1 MKQIVKLVRVVR
13 WRRLFV
19 VTLLAWVWVIIFLLI
34 MIDGYGRIDRA
45 VTADV
50 IVVLGAGLRADNTPS
65 PAMYRRTAKAA
76 QLWKDGIA
84 PVIICSGGRP
94 NNRIRSE
101 ADACRELLEAS
112 GVAREAIILEEQSRS
127 TEENALHT
135 RDIMHSRGMTLA
147 VVVSDGYHLLRA
159 LRLFR
164 AEGIHLVTS
173 PADGITS
180 GNYVRSI
187 SREVVAFHWQLFKEL
202 FNLPVT
208 YVPML

>member
-1 MKQIVKLVRVVR
+1 VKRIIKLVRSVR
-13 WRRLFV
+13 WRRLLV
-19 VTLLAWVWVIIFLLI
+19 VTMLAWVWVIVFLLI
-34 MIDGYGRIDRA
+34 VIDGYGRVDRA
-45 VTADV
+45 VASDV

-84 PVIICSGGRP
+84 PLIICSGGRP
-94 NNRIRSE
+94 NNRMRSE
-101 ADACRELLEAS
+101 ADACRELLEAN

-135 RDIMHSRGMTLA
+135 RDLMQARGMSSA

-164 AEGIHLVTS
+164 AEGIPVVTS
-173 PADGITS
+173 PADGIST
-180 GNYVRSI
+180 GNYARSI
-187 SREVVAFHWQLFKEL
+187 SREVLAFHWQLFKEF

-208 YVPML
+208 YVPMI